1 MAAFLRR
8 LFKSRTTPLKTSAA
22 AVEKQSLQ
30 AEAAKSAKE
39 DRSVRIAKQLEA
51 VQGMPAQKKLAEL
64 AISGLT
70 AEVRSRAASG
80 LRDEALL
87 HDVIRQAKGRDKGVF
102 QIVRQT
108 LQQLREAEAAHNEL
122 EEKRQQLIQQ
132 AQDQAR
138 SEDTILYE
146 PRLDTL
152 LKRWKSVET
161 DASNAQITEFL
172 SATHQC
178 RERIRQVQQQQLK
191 AQEQQGKLD
200 QRQQTLTLLGET
212 LTQLKAHDTL
222 EPPTLTALDAL
233 LKTQHNR
240 WLEASEN
247 TDVSASEQSR
257 YNTASAA
264 LRAYVEA
271 HGRLAQLQEEITK
284 LVTGEVQD
292 DETIDDAEGAEG
304 VIETVDQAKTLLA
317 TLDWPMAFPRPEP
330 IIALQTLTQQRKS
343 AKPVEQPDLVRQKN
357 LSADLDKLFKELDSA
372 LEDKQ
377 LKPAKQLLKN
387 AQQIS
392 KKLDSRHQ
400 KPFVARMQLFQGQVN
415 ELDDWQGFATTPKQI
430 ALCEQMDHL
439 ATQPIDPEVKAAH
452 IKELQEEW
460 KNLGGS
466 SDRLLWAR
474 FRQSSDAAYEPCKA
488 YFAAKSDLKDANLAT
503 RQLICRQLQEFV
515 AQANWLT
522 IDWKVAERIHQTARQ
537 EWKAAWPVE
546 FRDNRPLQKQ
556 FDDLLKQLDAKLN
569 DERQRNE
576 ALKQTIVASAEEL
589 VNAEELA
596 DAMVQAKE
604 LQGRWQAIGITRHR
618 EDRKLWQAFRQACDA
633 IFARRE
639 QENSRQKQAVVT
651 ADEQAIDILERA
663 NRALDTTT
671 SSDQLNVIWT
681 ELAAHS
687 PQMFSIAVRDQY
699 NDVRQRMHA
708 AIQQQELAAVLKQ
721 WTMCIQARGHEPV
734 DSADVPPE
742 WKKFTQPDQ
751 PIDFQELA
759 IRTEI
764 LADQPSP
771 AADQRKRMEI
781 QVQRLAQGIGAT
793 EQSASPLADAEK
805 LVALWCM
812 GPAAAAASEELEH
825 RMVNALE
832 SLV

>member
-8 LFKSRTTPLKTSAA
+8 LFKSRTTQLKTPAP
-22 AVEKQSLQ
+22 AVNKQPRQ
-30 AEAAKSAKE
+30 TDAAKSAKE
-39 DRSVRIAKQLEA
+39 DRGARIAKQLEA

-64 AISGLT
+64 AIGGLT

-108 LQQLREAEAAHNEL
+108 LQQLRDVQAAQNEL

-138 SEDTILYE
+138 SEDTTLYE

-152 LKRWKSVET
+152 FKQWKSVET
-161 DASNAQITEFL
+161 DASNEQITEFL

-178 RERIRQVQQQQLK
+178 RERVRQMQQQH
-191 AQEQQGKLD
+191 EKLD
-200 QRQQTLTLLGET
+200 QRKQTLTLLGET
-212 LTQLKAHDTL
+212 LTQLKTDDTR

-247 TDVSASEQSR
+247 TDVSAPEQNR
-257 YNTASAA
+257 YNTASTA

-271 HGRLAQLQEEITK
+271 HERLMQGQEQIAK
-284 LVTGEVQD
+284 LATNAAPG
-292 DETIDDAEGAEG
+292 DETTDDAELGVEAAE
-304 VIETVDQAKTLLA
+304 QAKALLA
-317 TLDWPMAFPRPEP
+317 ILDWPTMFPQPEP
-330 IIALQTLTQQRKS
+330 LIALQALAKQRKK
-343 AKPVEQPDLVRQKN
+343 AEPVEQPDPARQN
-357 LSADLDKLFKELDSA
+357 SLSADLDRLLTELDSA
-372 LEDKQ
+372 LENKQ

-387 AQQIS
+387 AQQIT

-400 KPFVARMQLFQGQVN
+400 KPFVARMQLLQGQCN
-415 ELDDWQGFATTPKQI
+415 ELSDWQGFATTPKQI
-430 ALCEQMDHL
+430 ALCEQMEHL
-439 ATQPIDPEVKAAH
+439 AEQPIDPEAKAAH

-460 KNLGGS
+460 KSLGGS

-474 FRQSSDAAYEPCKA
+474 FRQASDAAYEPCKA
-488 YFAAKSDLKDANLAT
+488 YFAAKSDLKHANLAT
-503 RQLICRQLQEFV
+503 RRLICQQLQEFV
-515 AQANWLT
+515 AQADWSS

-556 FDDLLKQLDAKLN
+556 FDELLKQLDAKLN

-576 ALKQTIVASAEEL
+576 ALKQAIVASAEEL
-589 VNAEELA
+589 MSAEPLA
-596 DAMVQAKE
+596 DAIVQAKE
-604 LQGRWQAIGITRHR
+604 LQGHWQAIGITRHR

-639 QENSRQKQAVVT
+639 QENSRQKQAVVA
-651 ADEQAIDILERA
+651 ADEQVTSILERA
-663 NRALDTTT
+663 DQALNASTN
-671 SSDQLNVIWT
+671 SDELSAIWT
-681 ELAAHS
+681 ELATYN
-687 PQMFSIAVRDQY
+687 PQALSTSTRDRY
-699 NDVRQRMHA
+699 NDVRQRLHTA
-708 AIQQQELAAVLKQ
+708 KQRQELVARLQQ
-721 WTMCIQARGHEPV
+721 WTGCIQARGQAPI
-734 DSADVPPE
+734 DRTGVPLE
-742 WKKFTQPDQ
+742 WTKFNQLDQ

-781 QVQRLAQGIGAT
+781 QVQRLAQNIGAA
-793 EQSASPLADAEK
+793 EQSASPLTDAEK
-805 LVALWCM
+805 LVALWCLA
-812 GPAAAAASEELEH
+812 PASAAASKELEQ